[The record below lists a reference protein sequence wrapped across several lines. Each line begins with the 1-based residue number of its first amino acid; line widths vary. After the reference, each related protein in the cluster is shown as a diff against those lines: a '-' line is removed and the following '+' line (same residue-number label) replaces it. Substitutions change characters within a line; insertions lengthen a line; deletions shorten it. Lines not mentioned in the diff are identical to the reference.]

1 MCFEYNMYFG
11 VNFLNTFYKTIVLVY
26 LKLQE
31 KKVVLDPSVT
41 PAQQQKDADL
51 DIKIAERTKDT
62 EHRKLF
68 FNAIL

>member
-1 MCFEYNMYFG
+1 
-11 VNFLNTFYKTIVLVY
+11 
-26 LKLQE
+26 
-31 KKVVLDPSVT
+31 VLDPSVT